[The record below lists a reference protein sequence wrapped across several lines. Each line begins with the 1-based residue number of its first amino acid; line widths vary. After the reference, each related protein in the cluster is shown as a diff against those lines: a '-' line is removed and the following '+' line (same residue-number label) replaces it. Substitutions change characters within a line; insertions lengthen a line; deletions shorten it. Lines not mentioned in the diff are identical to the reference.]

1 MADRGAYLANAG
13 LRDLCVSGGETGS
26 ANGWRK
32 LMDVLAQGGIFIGA
46 MAALALGSGSRW
58 GFVLGLCVQ
67 PFWLYTSIRHRQWGI
82 VAASVIYATG
92 WALGVYRSFLL

>member
-1 MADRGAYLANAG
+1 M
-13 LRDLCVSGGETGS
+13 SGGKRVPRMAGGT
-26 ANGWRK
+26 

-46 MAALALGSGSRW
+46 MAVLALGSGSRW

-67 PFWLYTSIRHRQWGI
+67 PFWFYTAIRHRQWGI

-92 WALGVYRSFLL
+92 WALGVYRNFLL